1 MSDGPGRGIQ
11 FKACQFDRGFGGE
24 FLDAAAKHG
33 LDAKDKLPRRER
45 LGDVIVRAH
54 FQAKDAVIFGSQGR
68 NHDDR
73 YAHALAESTTHF
85 HTVQSWQHAVQN
97 HKVRLSGCS
106 EPKRREPIP
115 GYVNLESGLQ
125 EIVADDI
132 SNGLLVFDEKD
143 AAITRLCRR

>member
-1 MSDGPGRGIQ
+1 MRS
-11 FKACQFDRGFGGE
+11 
-24 FLDAAAKHG
+24 
-33 LDAKDKLPRRER
+33 
-45 LGDVIVRAH
+45 
-54 FQAKDAVIFGSQGR
+54 
-68 NHDDR
+68 
-73 YAHALAESTTHF
+73 
-85 HTVQSWQHAVQN
+85 
-97 HKVRLSGCS
+97 S